1 MSDLRVDGL
10 LPWYCHTIKATR
22 GLMRCE
28 RPMVSHIKISTA
40 VSKWASMASEQEMRQ
55 AFVSILTRGKKNN
68 TYKFALARY
77 LLDYSSGPTGSLEIP
92 YSDIAGAFL
101 RYYWH
106 QECKFRIRQNY
117 QKEKPPSIIRIIRE
131 EFGTQYEP
139 KSFKDMPR
147 DKVRRV
153 EERIQRKVFGS
164 EEQKTSQ
171 VIPRF
176 QNIPAG
182 STVRSNKVF
191 YEYDDA
197 KQMIILKPDALEF
210 FKKNNTVLLKAVILE
225 WAKFLEKINTLPKLV
240 AKIEGD
246 QMRRRPLRKFLMVF
260 KDLRHCFYC
269 NCRLQRGDVHVDH
282 FIPWSYIFD
291 DEAWNLVLSCS
302 ACNLKKRDSL
312 AQEEFLLEL
321 IRRNSDYYERIA
333 ALKKSL
339 NDLDSG
345 KGWKSELRRNY
356 SNCLEYGFTVAK
368 LP

>member
-1 MSDLRVDGL
+1 MS
-10 LPWYCHTIKATR
+10 
-22 GLMRCE
+22 M
-28 RPMVSHIKISTA
+28 
-40 VSKWASMASEQEMRQ
+40 EQQMKN
-55 AFVSILTRGKKNN
+55 AFLSILTRGRKDN

-77 LLDYSSGPTGSLEIP
+77 LLDYSSRPTESLEIP
-92 YSDIAGAFL
+92 YDDIASAFL

-106 QECKFRIRQNY
+106 QECKFRIRQNFN
-117 QKEKPPSIIRIIRE
+117 KERPPSVIRIIRE
-131 EFGTQYEP
+131 EFGTHYEP
-139 KSFKDMPR
+139 KPFKEMPQER
-147 DKVRRV
+147 VRRA
-153 EERIQRKVFGS
+153 EERIRRKVFGS

-176 QNIPAG
+176 QNLPSG
-182 STVRSNKVF
+182 SSVRSSHIF

-197 KQMIILKPDALEF
+197 RRVIVLKPDALEF
-210 FKKNNTVLLKAVILE
+210 FRKNNIVLLKAVILE

-246 QMRRRPLRKFLMVF
+246 QMRRRPLGRFLMVF

-269 NCRLQRGDVHVDH
+269 NCRLQKGDVHVDH

-302 ACNLKKRDSL
+302 RCNLKKRDSL
-312 AQEEFLLEL
+312 AQEEFLREL
-321 IRRNSDYYERIA
+321 IRRNSDYYERIS

-339 NDLDSG
+339 DELDSG
-345 KGWKSELRRNY
+345 RGWERDLRHNY